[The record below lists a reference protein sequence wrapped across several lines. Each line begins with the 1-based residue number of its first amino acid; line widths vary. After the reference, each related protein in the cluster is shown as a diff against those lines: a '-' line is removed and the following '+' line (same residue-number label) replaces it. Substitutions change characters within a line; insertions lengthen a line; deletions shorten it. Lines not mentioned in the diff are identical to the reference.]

1 MSRREKMT
9 LMTPTMLHVTSILTG
24 IFFFAWPLRM
34 NQSGLPTAASIF
46 VYSVPTF
53 VVALVGLVLN
63 PAARAALVGHPLSV
77 GLQAGIFAALGMIV
91 YAITLA
97 HASPA
102 QAPRQIL
109 IAIVTQTAL
118 NGLWAAYQA
127 GGVEPRL
134 MLGFASAL
142 ATVFF
147 LR

>member
-1 MSRREKMT
+1 MT
-9 LMTPTMLHVTSILTG
+9 STMLHITSILTG

-34 NQSGLPTAASIF
+34 NQSGLPAAASIF
-46 VYSVPTF
+46 AYAVPTF
-53 VVALVGLVLN
+53 AVALVGLFLA
-63 PAARAALVGHPLSV
+63 PGARTTLSGHPLFV
-77 GLQAGIFAALGMIV
+77 GLQAGILAALGMIV

-97 HASPA
+97 HASQA

-118 NGLWAAYQA
+118 SGLWAAYQA

-134 MLGFASAL
+134 MLGLASAV